1 MRICQPV
8 IWGIIHLNNLISLQK
23 RLISVF
29 LLITFIFLLLIG
41 RLFKV
46 QVSDSEWL
54 QAKAAEQWY
63 RDLPLNATRGGINDA
78 NGVTLATSYST
89 YDVYVKPSRVE
100 NVKEV
105 ALTLNRVLG
114 IEYDK
119 AYTKACSIQF
129 SEVLIKQQV
138 DDGLAKKLINANVK
152 GIVLSENS
160 KRYYPYG
167 DMLTQVLGYTTIDN
181 VGQSGLELYYNEYL
195 KGING
200 YALEESDVHGVKVDN
215 SLSTYIPS
223 IAGCGLNL
231 TIDINIQKLCED
243 ALMELCKDHAPKTAT
258 AIVMNPKTGEI
269 VAMASKPSFD
279 LNNIPRDNVSELM
292 QNSKNLS
299 IVDVYEPGS
308 TFKVLTMAMALEE
321 GVSTEEERFYDP
333 GYRIVDGEKIK
344 CWKLTGHGSQTLTE
358 GLCNSC
364 NSVLVDLA
372 LRLGK
377 EKLYEYYSKFGF
389 GKTLGVDFSGES
401 AGILMDIESAKK
413 VDYARMGFGQAIAV
427 TPLQLISAIC
437 SVLNGGE
444 LLKPYFVKSIT
455 DANGNIVA
463 SAEKTVLQRT
473 ISQSTSER
481 IKTMLEAVINQSYGI
496 ETFIPGYRI
505 SGKTGTS
512 QKYEA
517 GAINNKYVSSFV
529 GAFPADDPEYV
540 LLVIADEPSSGHY
553 YGSIVATP
561 YAKMIFQG
569 IIDYKHYTPNQDTL
583 ESDIEKMEK
592 NILLPNLVGL
602 SITEA
607 CNTLTKLGLLYEI
620 ENDGNNVIA
629 QFTPPNTYVYKG
641 AVILLTT

>member
-1 MRICQPV
+1 M
-8 IWGIIHLNNLISLQK
+8 NNLISLQK
-23 RLISVF
+23 RLISVI
-29 LLITFIFLLLIG
+29 LLITFIFLLLLG
-41 RLFKV
+41 RLFV
-46 QVSDSEWL
+46 IQVKDSKWL
-54 QAKAAEQWY
+54 QAKGAEQWF
-63 RDLPLNATRGGINDA
+63 RDLPLNAKRGAIADA

-89 YDVYVKPSRVE
+89 YDVYVKPSRVTDA
-100 NVKEV
+100 KQV
-105 ALTLNRVLG
+105 ALTLNSVLG
-114 IEYDK
+114 IEYEV
-119 AYTKACSIQF
+119 AYTKACNIKY

-138 DDGLAKKLINANVK
+138 DNVASKKLIQANVN

-160 KRYYPYG
+160 SRYYPYG
-167 DMLTQVLGYTTIDN
+167 DMLTQVLGYTTIDG
-181 VGQSGLELYYNEYL
+181 VGQSGLELYYNDYL

-200 YALEESDVHGVKVDN
+200 YALEESDVNGVKIDN
-215 SLSTYIPS
+215 TLSKYIPS
-223 IAGCGLNL
+223 ISGCNLNL
-231 TIDINIQKLCED
+231 TIDVNIQKLCED
-243 ALMELCKDHAPKTAT
+243 ALIELCLDHKPKSAT
-258 AIVMNPKTGEI
+258 AIVMNPNSGEI

-279 LNNIPRDNVSELM
+279 LNNIPRDNIETLM

-321 GVSTEEERFYDP
+321 GISQESERFYDP

-377 EKLYEYYSKFGF
+377 DTLYKYFQKFGF
-389 GKTLGVDFSGES
+389 GNTLGVDFSGES
-401 AGILMDIESAKK
+401 AGILMDINSAKK

-427 TPLQLISAIC
+427 TPLQLISAVC

-455 DANGNIVA
+455 NAIGNTIY
-463 SAEKTVLQRT
+463 AEQKTVLNKT
-473 ISQSTSER
+473 ISNNTSER
-481 IKTMLEAVINQSYGI
+481 IKTMLEEVISKSYGI
-496 ETFIPGYRI
+496 ETFIPGYKI

-517 GAINNKYVSSFV
+517 GAINNSKFVSSFV
-529 GAFPADDPEYV
+529 GAIPADNPEYV
-540 LLVIADEPSSGHY
+540 LLIIADEPTSGHY

-561 YAKMIFQG
+561 YAKTIFEG
-569 IIDYKHYTPNQDTL
+569 IIKYKNYLPNLDTL
-583 ESDIEKMEK
+583 QQDVNKMEK

-620 ENDGNNVIA
+620 ENEGDIVIS